1 MDNVIDTWM
10 TCKSNRQITDRQN
23 DRWMDK
29 QTDIQNNKWMDK
41 QTDGRTNRQTDRWMD
56 RQTDGQTD
64 KLTSLSFSS
73 RCLCNCN
80 LSECFFLSLSN
91 WSPVL
96 IHSAILSSTLRNNSS
111 IELI

>member
-1 MDNVIDTWM
+1 MDGQT
-10 TCKSNRQITDRQN
+10 NRHTEQQMDGQTDR
-23 DRWMDK
+23 
-29 QTDIQNNKWMDK
+29 
-41 QTDGRTNRQTDRWMD
+41 RTNKQTDRWMD

>member
-10 TCKSNRQITDRQN
+10 TCRSNRQIMNRQNDKWMDKQTDKQN

-29 QTDIQNNKWMDK
+29 QTDR
-41 QTDGRTNRQTDRWMD
+41 QTDRRTNRQM
-56 RQTDGQTD
+56 DGQTD
-64 KLTSLSFSS
+64 ELTSFSFSS

>member
-1 MDNVIDTWM
+1 MDGQT
-10 TCKSNRQITDRQN
+10 NRHTEQQMDGQTDR
-23 DRWMDK
+23 
-29 QTDIQNNKWMDK
+29 
-41 QTDGRTNRQTDRWMD
+41 QTDGRTNRHTDE
-56 RQTDGQTD
+56 QTD
-64 KLTSLSFSS
+64 KLTSFSFSS